1 MITDDE
7 RAEAAHN
14 ALSDS
19 DEEYGTISAYVK
31 MAPHTTKL
39 IKAKA
44 FLKTSGTVAERDA
57 MAYASEDYKNFIKNL
72 NDSMVEYEILN
83 ARRESWQREVDIW
96 RTVSANRRK

>member
-7 RAEAAHN
+7 KAEAAHN

-19 DEEYGTISAYVK
+19 DDEYGRVASYVK
-31 MAPHTTKL
+31 MAPHITKL

-44 FLKTSGTVAERDA
+44 FLNTSGTVAERDA
-57 MAYASEDYKNFIKNL
+57 MAYASQDYKDFVNKL
-72 NDSMVEYEILN
+72 SDSMVEYEILN
-83 ARRESWQREVDIW
+83 AKRESWQREVDIW

>member
-1 MITDDE
+1 MITDDD
-7 RAEAAHN
+7 RAEVAHN

-39 IKAKA
+39 IKAKS
-44 FLKTSGTVAERDA
+44 FLMTSGTVAERDA
-57 MAYASEDYKNFIKNL
+57 MAYASQDYKDFVNKL
-72 NDSMVEYEILN
+72 SDSMVEYEILN

-96 RTVSANRRK
+96 RTISANRRK